1 MALLS
6 RYADQQNTTSS
17 CIVGRVQ
24 KAEWQ
29 LQRSTFTHTTCGH
42 DAICLI
48 IMVRSFCKRIY
59 SPYARKSKHHLTLKT
74 KRSSDD
80 LLLIQ
85 LHTHMIMIIIIVTLK
100 ITLAFIALSEHSW
113 FVFFFSPCIKAICNI
128 TMNQMMYTRVYK
140 TNEQEV
146 GRSLLVVQSRHL
158 SYAQHTS
165 NLVAT
170 LWSTDDSSLIES
182 DNCWLVNCASNS
194 KSHLSLSFHSFPQN
208 K

>member
-24 KAEWQ
+24 RAEWQ
-29 LQRSTFTHTTCGH
+29 PQRSTFTHTQLA
-42 DAICLI
+42 DMMQSASLLW
-48 IMVRSFCKRIY
+48 SALF
-59 SPYARKSKHHLTLKT
+59 ARGSTLLMQKSKPHHLTLKT

-85 LHTHMIMIIIIVTLK
+85 HIHTIIIIIIVTLQK
-100 ITLAFIALSEHSW
+100 ITACH
-113 FVFFFSPCIKAICNI
+113 FVPDLHCFFSPCSRRFYNFDI
-128 TMNQMMYTRVYK
+128 TIDQMMHMLSHK
-140 TNEQEV
+140 TNEQDV
-146 GRSLLVVQSRHL
+146 GRALWVVQSRHL

-170 LWSTDDSSLIES
+170 
-182 DNCWLVNCASNS
+182 
-194 KSHLSLSFHSFPQN
+194 P
-208 K
+208 